1 MNSHRDLRHFPKGLR
16 PPVTRR
22 LLLGRLEF
30 VFNCEVPVSSKITQF
45 PKGPKAPESSQK
57 LQGLTDEL
65 RLLQALL
72 TAGIEFDPRI
82 LSEFRDTVN
91 RVRTTAWAM
100 QQYIENAAND
110 RDPKKV
116 LTLLAGERIR
126 AAYQLCEL
134 IRADLKNEDVQFQK
148 GQLLELNEA
157 VQSLAKDLA
166 EEVKK
171 Y

>member
-1 MNSHRDLRHFPKGLR
+1 VSTKPSTAPK
-16 PPVTRR
+16 
-22 LLLGRLEF
+22 
-30 VFNCEVPVSSKITQF
+30 VS
-45 PKGPKAPESSQK
+45 EK

-65 RLLQALL
+65 RRIQGLM
-72 TAGIEFDPRI
+72 TTGSDFDPRI

-100 QQYIENAAND
+100 QQYVETKEND
-110 RDPKKV
+110 RDTASV

-134 IRADLKNEDVQFQK
+134 IRADLKNEEVRFQK

-157 VQSLAKDLA
+157 VQSLAKELSEA
-166 EEVKK
+166 VKK

>member
-1 MNSHRDLRHFPKGLR
+1 MSAKPNTAPKIS
-16 PPVTRR
+16 
-22 LLLGRLEF
+22 E
-30 VFNCEVPVSSKITQF
+30 
-45 PKGPKAPESSQK
+45 K

-65 RLLQALL
+65 RRIQGLMTTGAD
-72 TAGIEFDPRI
+72 FDARI

-100 QQYIENAAND
+100 QQYVETQEND
-110 RDPKKV
+110 RDTTSV

-134 IRADLKNEDVQFQK
+134 IRADLKNEDVRFQK

-157 VQSLAKDLA
+157 VRSLAKELSKVVS
-166 EEVKK
+166 E

>member
-1 MNSHRDLRHFPKGLR
+1 VSTKPSTAPK
-16 PPVTRR
+16 
-22 LLLGRLEF
+22 
-30 VFNCEVPVSSKITQF
+30 VS
-45 PKGPKAPESSQK
+45 EK

-65 RLLQALL
+65 RRIQGLM
-72 TAGIEFDPRI
+72 TTGSDFDPRI

-100 QQYIENAAND
+100 QQYVETKEND
-110 RDPKKV
+110 RDTASV

-134 IRADLKNEDVQFQK
+134 IRADLKNEEVNFQK

-157 VQSLAKDLA
+157 VQSLAKELSEA
-166 EEVKK
+166 VKK

>member
-1 MNSHRDLRHFPKGLR
+1 M
-16 PPVTRR
+16 
-22 LLLGRLEF
+22 
-30 VFNCEVPVSSKITQF
+30 SSKITQF